1 MKVRR
6 NMLTKAKTLYVLLA
20 IGRVMCWSFI
30 VNELCLC
37 FLLCVL
43 LNTGLIR
50 ACINGHRLVE
60 VTYAEKAL
68 LYQSSRQHNIRH
80 LACTTRPKGYFA
92 TMITRY
98 VDMHS
103 TFRLRRLLSCG
114 NISKNSGPVGALNLR
129 SNPRENSRNAC

>member
-1 MKVRR
+1 MATFV
-6 NMLTKAKTLYVLLA
+6 
-20 IGRVMCWSFI
+20 F
-30 VNELCLC
+30 
-37 FLLCVL
+37 
-43 LNTGLIR
+43 LNTGLTR

-98 VDMHS
+98 ADSHS

-129 SNPRENSRNAC
+129 SMQIRERIVEMLASYVDVCRTPKSNRRPLNKYCSFLLRLCFI